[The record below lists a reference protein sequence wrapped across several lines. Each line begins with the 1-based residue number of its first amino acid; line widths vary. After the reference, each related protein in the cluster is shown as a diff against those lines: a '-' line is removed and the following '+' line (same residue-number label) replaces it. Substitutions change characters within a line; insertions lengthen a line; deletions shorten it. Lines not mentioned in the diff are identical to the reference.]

1 MAKIKI
7 GIIGCGTIANSAH
20 IPAYMA
26 NPDVEIKYFCDI
38 LPEKA
43 KAAVEKYGCGI
54 AVEDYHDII
63 ADPEV
68 EAADSVEVRNLQD
81 EICFAYDSEEPLAF
95 SIVSNKTWS
104 IAKSNLDWLEVSQM
118 NGGSKY
124 PSTVLLTPSVND
136 DLERSG
142 ILTVYAGATTRRVTI
157 VQEAFPIV
165 PEITLRSGLPDDKTL
180 RFSYTDAAPVTFTI
194 YSNIAWQASTS
205 GLDGWAE
212 VAPLEGARKQETEIV
227 VTPTPNEGDERSGT
241 ITFTG
246 EGLEEPLVV
255 NVSQEA
261 VDPTPLLI
269 VSGIKDGQVAFAN
282 APEAPFTF
290 SVQCNRRW
298 EITGENLDWLTVEPS
313 SGRSSLI
320 PVEVALTAR
329 DNELYEPLEGRLTL
343 HVYDDAIEDVTITVT
358 QDANKRLLA
367 QWTMDDTVPWKTYN
381 PNFAADGRMKAD
393 LPEGTGAV
401 AAWQQVNATV
411 GGNSYTASFKISND
425 GTAYS
430 FNKIWNDDHL
440 LIYVPVENMGAG
452 AQINIRYSVAMNGS
466 KMPRFWVVEW
476 SAGDGVW
483 TPTSISSFP
492 WLGTSGQNSKNMY
505 FDATYAMPNETAAFS
520 SPYRYID
527 ISETA
532 TIPVDIENGALW
544 FRIRCSDATH
554 TSYSS
559 KTERT
564 EAEGPYNGWIFLSG
578 YGRSNT
584 VPAENAISIW
594 QIK

>member
-1 MAKIKI
+1 MK
-7 GIIGCGTIANSAH
+7 
-20 IPAYMA
+20 
-26 NPDVEIKYFCDI
+26 
-38 LPEKA
+38 
-43 KAAVEKYGCGI
+43 
-54 AVEDYHDII
+54 
-63 ADPEV
+63 
-68 EAADSVEVRNLQD
+68 R
-81 EICFAYDSEEPLAF
+81 LA
-95 SIVSNKTWS
+95 
-104 IAKSNLDWLEVSQM
+104 
-118 NGGSKY
+118 GGR
-124 PSTVLLTPSVND
+124 
-136 DLERSG
+136 RS
-142 ILTVYAGATTRRVTI
+142 
-157 VQEAFPIV
+157 
-165 PEITLRSGLPDDKTL
+165 
-180 RFSYTDAAPVTFTI
+180 DAA
-194 YSNIAWQASTS
+194 AHR
-205 GLDGWAE
+205 L
-212 VAPLEGARKQETEIV
+212 
-227 VTPTPNEGDERSGT
+227 
-241 ITFTG
+241 
-246 EGLEEPLVV
+246 
-255 NVSQEA
+255 
-261 VDPTPLLI
+261 
-269 VSGIKDGQVAFAN
+269 GIKDGQVAFAN
-282 APEAPFTF
+282 APEAPSPSPF
-290 SVQCNRRW
+290 SATAAGRSPA
-298 EITGENLDWLTVEPS
+298 NLDWLTVEPS

-393 LPEGTGAV
+393 LPGYRSRRGL
-401 AAWQQVNATV
+401 AAGQRDGRRQQLY
-411 GGNSYTASFKISND
+411 GSFKISND

-544 FRIRCSDATH
+544 SRIRCSDATH

-584 VPAENAISIW
+584 VPGRERDLDLA
-594 QIK
+594 K

>member
-1 MAKIKI
+1 MISLKTRI
-7 GIIGCGTIANSAH
+7 SR
-20 IPAYMA
+20 
-26 NPDVEIKYFCDI
+26 
-38 LPEKA
+38 LLLL
-43 KAAVEKYGCGI
+43 AAWAAGMSMSSCSS
-54 AVEDYHDII
+54 
-63 ADPEV
+63 DPEV

-180 RFSYTDAAPVTFTI
+180 RFSYTDAVPVTFTI

-269 VSGIKDGQVAFAN
+269 VSGIKDGQIAFAN

>member
-1 MAKIKI
+1 MISLKTRI
-7 GIIGCGTIANSAH
+7 SR
-20 IPAYMA
+20 
-26 NPDVEIKYFCDI
+26 
-38 LPEKA
+38 LLLL
-43 KAAVEKYGCGI
+43 AAWAAGMSMSSCSS
-54 AVEDYHDII
+54 
-63 ADPEV
+63 DPEV

-180 RFSYTDAAPVTFTI
+180 RFSYTDAEPVTFTI

-212 VAPLEGARKQETEIV
+212 VAPLEGARKQEAEIV

-269 VSGIKDGQVAFAN
+269 VSGIKDGQIAFAN

-483 TPTSISSFP
+483 TATSISSFP

-584 VPAENAISIW
+584 VPAENTISIW

>member
-1 MAKIKI
+1 MISLKTRI
-7 GIIGCGTIANSAH
+7 SR
-20 IPAYMA
+20 
-26 NPDVEIKYFCDI
+26 
-38 LPEKA
+38 LLLL
-43 KAAVEKYGCGI
+43 AAWAAGMSMSSCSS
-54 AVEDYHDII
+54 DH
-63 ADPEV
+63 EV

>member
-1 MAKIKI
+1 MISLKTRI
-7 GIIGCGTIANSAH
+7 SR
-20 IPAYMA
+20 
-26 NPDVEIKYFCDI
+26 
-38 LPEKA
+38 LLLL
-43 KAAVEKYGCGI
+43 AAWAAGMSMSSCSS
-54 AVEDYHDII
+54 
-63 ADPEV
+63 DPEV

-157 VQEAFPIV
+157 MQEAFPIV

-269 VSGIKDGQVAFAN
+269 VSGIKDGQIAFAN

-483 TPTSISSFP
+483 TATSISSFP

>member
-1 MAKIKI
+1 MISLKTRI
-7 GIIGCGTIANSAH
+7 SR
-20 IPAYMA
+20 
-26 NPDVEIKYFCDI
+26 
-38 LPEKA
+38 LLLL
-43 KAAVEKYGCGI
+43 AAWAAGMSMSSCSS
-54 AVEDYHDII
+54 
-63 ADPEV
+63 DPEV

-180 RFSYTDAAPVTFTI
+180 RFSYTDAAPVTFTV

-205 GLDGWAE
+205 GLDGGAE

-269 VSGIKDGQVAFAN
+269 VSGIKDGQIAFAN

-329 DNELYEPLEGRLTL
+329 DNELYEPLEGQLTL

>member
-1 MAKIKI
+1 MISLKTRI
-7 GIIGCGTIANSAH
+7 SR
-20 IPAYMA
+20 
-26 NPDVEIKYFCDI
+26 
-38 LPEKA
+38 LLLL
-43 KAAVEKYGCGI
+43 AAWAAGMSMSSCSS
-54 AVEDYHDII
+54 
-63 ADPEV
+63 DPEV

-81 EICFAYDSEEPLAF
+81 EICFAYDSEEPMAF

-180 RFSYTDAAPVTFTI
+180 WFSYTDAAPVTFTI

-205 GLDGWAE
+205 GLDDWAE

-313 SGRSSLI
+313 SGRSSLS

-381 PNFAADGRMKAD
+381 PNFATDGRMKAD
-393 LPEGTGAV
+393 LPEGTEAV
-401 AAWQQVNATV
+401 AAWQQVNKVDNT
-411 GGNSYTASFKISND
+411 GKSYAASFKISND

-430 FNKIWNDDHL
+430 FNKIWVDDHL
-440 LIYVPVENMGAG
+440 LIYVPVENMSAG
-452 AQINIRYSVAMNGS
+452 AQINIRYSAAMNS
-466 KMPRFWVVEW
+466 PKMPRFWVVEW

-483 TPTSISSFP
+483 TPTSISSLP
-492 WLGTSGQNSKNMY
+492 WLGKNGQNSNNAY
-505 FDATYAMPNETAAFS
+505 FDATYAMPNATDDFK
-520 SPYRYID
+520 SPYKYVD

-532 TIPVDIENGALW
+532 TIPVGIESGALW

-554 TSYSS
+554 VSESS
-559 KTERT
+559 KT
-564 EAEGPYNGWIFLSG
+564 
-578 YGRSNT
+578 
-584 VPAENAISIW
+584 
-594 QIK
+594 

>member
-1 MAKIKI
+1 MISLKTRI
-7 GIIGCGTIANSAH
+7 SR
-20 IPAYMA
+20 
-26 NPDVEIKYFCDI
+26 
-38 LPEKA
+38 LLLL
-43 KAAVEKYGCGI
+43 AAWAAGMSMSSCSS
-54 AVEDYHDII
+54 
-63 ADPEV
+63 DPEV

-157 VQEAFPIV
+157 VQEAFSIV

>member
-1 MAKIKI
+1 MISLKTRI
-7 GIIGCGTIANSAH
+7 SR
-20 IPAYMA
+20 
-26 NPDVEIKYFCDI
+26 
-38 LPEKA
+38 LLLL
-43 KAAVEKYGCGI
+43 AAWAAGMSMSSCSS
-54 AVEDYHDII
+54 
-63 ADPEV
+63 DPEV

-124 PSTVLLTPSVND
+124 PSTVLLIPSVND

-269 VSGIKDGQVAFAN
+269 VSGIKDGQIAFAN

-367 QWTMDDTVPWKTYN
+367 QWTMDDTMPWKTYN

-520 SPYRYID
+520 NPYRYID

>member
-1 MAKIKI
+1 MISLKTRI
-7 GIIGCGTIANSAH
+7 SR
-20 IPAYMA
+20 
-26 NPDVEIKYFCDI
+26 
-38 LPEKA
+38 LLLL
-43 KAAVEKYGCGI
+43 AAWAAGMSMSSCSS
-54 AVEDYHDII
+54 
-63 ADPEV
+63 DPEV

-261 VDPTPLLI
+261 IDPTPLLI
-269 VSGIKDGQVAFAN
+269 VSGIKDGQIAFAN

-476 SAGDGVW
+476 SAGDSVW

>member
-1 MAKIKI
+1 MISLKTRI
-7 GIIGCGTIANSAH
+7 SR
-20 IPAYMA
+20 
-26 NPDVEIKYFCDI
+26 
-38 LPEKA
+38 LLLL
-43 KAAVEKYGCGI
+43 AAWAAGMSMSSCSS
-54 AVEDYHDII
+54 
-63 ADPEV
+63 DPEV

-246 EGLEEPLVV
+246 EGLEEPLVE

>member
-1 MAKIKI
+1 M
-7 GIIGCGTIANSAH
+7 
-20 IPAYMA
+20 
-26 NPDVEIKYFCDI
+26 
-38 LPEKA
+38 
-43 KAAVEKYGCGI
+43 
-54 AVEDYHDII
+54 
-63 ADPEV
+63 
-68 EAADSVEVRNLQD
+68 
-81 EICFAYDSEEPLAF
+81 
-95 SIVSNKTWS
+95 
-104 IAKSNLDWLEVSQM
+104 
-118 NGGSKY
+118 
-124 PSTVLLTPSVND
+124 
-136 DLERSG
+136 
-142 ILTVYAGATTRRVTI
+142 
-157 VQEAFPIV
+157 QEAFPIV

-381 PNFAADGRMKAD
+381 PNS
-393 LPEGTGAV
+393 V
-401 AAWQQVNATV
+401 
-411 GGNSYTASFKISND
+411 SYT
-425 GTAYS
+425 
-430 FNKIWNDDHL
+430 HL
-440 LIYVPVENMGAG
+440 TL
-452 AQINIRYSVAMNGS
+452 
-466 KMPRFWVVEW
+466 
-476 SAGDGVW
+476 
-483 TPTSISSFP
+483 PT
-492 WLGTSGQNSKNMY
+492 T
-505 FDATYAMPNETAAFS
+505 
-520 SPYRYID
+520 
-527 ISETA
+527 
-532 TIPVDIENGALW
+532 
-544 FRIRCSDATH
+544 
-554 TSYSS
+554 
-559 KTERT
+559 
-564 EAEGPYNGWIFLSG
+564 
-578 YGRSNT
+578 
-584 VPAENAISIW
+584 
-594 QIK
+594 

>member
-1 MAKIKI
+1 MISLKTRI
-7 GIIGCGTIANSAH
+7 SR
-20 IPAYMA
+20 
-26 NPDVEIKYFCDI
+26 
-38 LPEKA
+38 LLLL
-43 KAAVEKYGCGI
+43 AAWAAGMSMSSCSS
-54 AVEDYHDII
+54 
-63 ADPEV
+63 DPEV

-180 RFSYTDAAPVTFTI
+180 RFSYTDAAPVTFTV

-255 NVSQEA
+255 NISQEA

-269 VSGIKDGQVAFAN
+269 VSGIKDGQIAFAN

-440 LIYVPVENMGAG
+440 LIYVPVENMGSG

>member
-1 MAKIKI
+1 MISLKTRI
-7 GIIGCGTIANSAH
+7 SR
-20 IPAYMA
+20 
-26 NPDVEIKYFCDI
+26 
-38 LPEKA
+38 LLLL
-43 KAAVEKYGCGI
+43 AAWAAGMSMSSCSS
-54 AVEDYHDII
+54 
-63 ADPEV
+63 DPEV

-430 FNKIWNDDHL
+430 CNKIWNDDHL

>member
-1 MAKIKI
+1 MISLKTRI
-7 GIIGCGTIANSAH
+7 SR
-20 IPAYMA
+20 
-26 NPDVEIKYFCDI
+26 
-38 LPEKA
+38 LLLL
-43 KAAVEKYGCGI
+43 AAWAAGMSMSSCSS
-54 AVEDYHDII
+54 
-63 ADPEV
+63 DPEV

-227 VTPTPNEGDERSGT
+227 VTPTPNEGDKRSGT

-255 NVSQEA
+255 NISQEA

-320 PVEVALTAR
+320 PVEVTLTAR

>member
-1 MAKIKI
+1 MISLKTRI
-7 GIIGCGTIANSAH
+7 SR
-20 IPAYMA
+20 
-26 NPDVEIKYFCDI
+26 
-38 LPEKA
+38 LLLL
-43 KAAVEKYGCGI
+43 AAWAAGMSMSSCSS
-54 AVEDYHDII
+54 
-63 ADPEV
+63 DPEV

-564 EAEGPYNGWIFLSG
+564 EVEGPYNGWIFLSG

>member
-1 MAKIKI
+1 MISLKTRI
-7 GIIGCGTIANSAH
+7 SR
-20 IPAYMA
+20 
-26 NPDVEIKYFCDI
+26 
-38 LPEKA
+38 LLLL
-43 KAAVEKYGCGI
+43 AAWAAGMSMSSCSS
-54 AVEDYHDII
+54 
-63 ADPEV
+63 DPEV

-483 TPTSISSFP
+483 TPTSISAFP

>member
-1 MAKIKI
+1 MISLKTRI
-7 GIIGCGTIANSAH
+7 SR
-20 IPAYMA
+20 
-26 NPDVEIKYFCDI
+26 
-38 LPEKA
+38 LLLL
-43 KAAVEKYGCGI
+43 AAWAAGMSMSSCSS
-54 AVEDYHDII
+54 
-63 ADPEV
+63 DPEV

-180 RFSYTDAAPVTFTI
+180 RFSYTDAAPVTFTV

-298 EITGENLDWLTVEPS
+298 EITGENLDCLTVEPS

>member
-1 MAKIKI
+1 MISLKTRI
-7 GIIGCGTIANSAH
+7 SR
-20 IPAYMA
+20 
-26 NPDVEIKYFCDI
+26 
-38 LPEKA
+38 LLLL
-43 KAAVEKYGCGI
+43 AAWAAGMSMSSCSS
-54 AVEDYHDII
+54 
-63 ADPEV
+63 DPEV

-329 DNELYEPLEGRLTL
+329 DNELYEPLEGRLTQ

>member
-1 MAKIKI
+1 MISLKTRI
-7 GIIGCGTIANSAH
+7 SR
-20 IPAYMA
+20 
-26 NPDVEIKYFCDI
+26 
-38 LPEKA
+38 LLLL
-43 KAAVEKYGCGI
+43 AAWAAGMSMSSCSS
-54 AVEDYHDII
+54 
-63 ADPEV
+63 DPEV
-68 EAADSVEVRNLQD
+68 EAADSVKVRNLQD

-269 VSGIKDGQVAFAN
+269 VSGIKDGQIAFAN

-343 HVYDDAIEDVTITVT
+343 YVYDDAIEDVTITVT

>member
-1 MAKIKI
+1 MISLKTRI
-7 GIIGCGTIANSAH
+7 SR
-20 IPAYMA
+20 
-26 NPDVEIKYFCDI
+26 
-38 LPEKA
+38 LLLL
-43 KAAVEKYGCGI
+43 AAWAAGMSMSSCSS
-54 AVEDYHDII
+54 
-63 ADPEV
+63 DPEV

-212 VAPLEGARKQETEIV
+212 VAPLEGVRKQETEIV

-401 AAWQQVNATV
+401 AAWQQVNKVDNT
-411 GGNSYTASFKISND
+411 GKSYAASFKISND

-430 FNKIWNDDHL
+430 FNKIWVDDHL

-452 AQINIRYSVAMNGS
+452 AQINIRFSAAMNS
-466 KMPRFWVVEW
+466 PKMPRFWVVEW

-483 TPTSISSFP
+483 TPTSISSLP
-492 WLGTSGQNSKNMY
+492 WLGKNGQNSNNAY
-505 FDATYAMPNETAAFS
+505 FDATYAMPNATDDFK
-520 SPYRYID
+520 SPYKYVD
-527 ISETA
+527 ISETV
-532 TIPVDIENGALW
+532 TIPVGIESGALW

-554 TSYSS
+554 VSESS

-564 EAEGPYNGWIFLSG
+564 DGIYNGWIFLGG

>member
-1 MAKIKI
+1 MISLKTRI
-7 GIIGCGTIANSAH
+7 SR
-20 IPAYMA
+20 
-26 NPDVEIKYFCDI
+26 
-38 LPEKA
+38 LLLL
-43 KAAVEKYGCGI
+43 AAWAAGMSMSSCSS
-54 AVEDYHDII
+54 
-63 ADPEV
+63 DPEV

-194 YSNIAWQASTS
+194 YSNIAWQASSS
-205 GLDGWAE
+205 GRDGWAE

>member
-1 MAKIKI
+1 MISLKTRI
-7 GIIGCGTIANSAH
+7 SR
-20 IPAYMA
+20 
-26 NPDVEIKYFCDI
+26 
-38 LPEKA
+38 LLLL
-43 KAAVEKYGCGI
+43 AAWAAGMSMSSCSS
-54 AVEDYHDII
+54 
-63 ADPEV
+63 DPEV

-81 EICFAYDSEEPLAF
+81 EICFAYDSEDPLAF

>member
-1 MAKIKI
+1 MISLKTRI
-7 GIIGCGTIANSAH
+7 SR
-20 IPAYMA
+20 
-26 NPDVEIKYFCDI
+26 
-38 LPEKA
+38 LLLL
-43 KAAVEKYGCGI
+43 AAWAAGMSMSSCSS
-54 AVEDYHDII
+54 
-63 ADPEV
+63 DPEV

-320 PVEVALTAR
+320 PVEVTLTAR

>member
-1 MAKIKI
+1 MISLKTRI
-7 GIIGCGTIANSAH
+7 SR
-20 IPAYMA
+20 
-26 NPDVEIKYFCDI
+26 
-38 LPEKA
+38 LLLL
-43 KAAVEKYGCGI
+43 AAWAAGMSMSSCSS
-54 AVEDYHDII
+54 
-63 ADPEV
+63 DPEV

-81 EICFAYDSEEPLAF
+81 EICFAYDSEETLAF

-180 RFSYTDAAPVTFTI
+180 RFSYTDAAPVTFTV

>member
-1 MAKIKI
+1 MISLKTRI
-7 GIIGCGTIANSAH
+7 SR
-20 IPAYMA
+20 
-26 NPDVEIKYFCDI
+26 
-38 LPEKA
+38 LLLL
-43 KAAVEKYGCGI
+43 AAWAAGMTMSSCSS
-54 AVEDYHDII
+54 
-63 ADPEV
+63 DPEV

-329 DNELYEPLEGRLTL
+329 DNELYKPLEGRLTL

>member
-1 MAKIKI
+1 MISLKTRI
-7 GIIGCGTIANSAH
+7 SR
-20 IPAYMA
+20 
-26 NPDVEIKYFCDI
+26 
-38 LPEKA
+38 LLLL
-43 KAAVEKYGCGI
+43 AAWAAGMSMSSCSS
-54 AVEDYHDII
+54 
-63 ADPEV
+63 DPEV

-180 RFSYTDAAPVTFTI
+180 RFSYTDAAPVTFTV

-411 GGNSYTASFKISND
+411 GGTSSTASFKISND

>member
-1 MAKIKI
+1 MISLKTRI
-7 GIIGCGTIANSAH
+7 SR
-20 IPAYMA
+20 
-26 NPDVEIKYFCDI
+26 
-38 LPEKA
+38 LLLL
-43 KAAVEKYGCGI
+43 AAWAAGMSMSSCSS
-54 AVEDYHDII
+54 
-63 ADPEV
+63 DPEV

-212 VAPLEGARKQETEIV
+212 VAPLEGVRKQETEIV

-269 VSGIKDGQVAFAN
+269 VSGIKDGQIAFAN

-466 KMPRFWVVEW
+466 KMPRFWVIEW

>member
-1 MAKIKI
+1 MISLKTRI
-7 GIIGCGTIANSAH
+7 SR
-20 IPAYMA
+20 
-26 NPDVEIKYFCDI
+26 
-38 LPEKA
+38 LLLL
-43 KAAVEKYGCGI
+43 AAWAAGMSMSSCSS
-54 AVEDYHDII
+54 
-63 ADPEV
+63 DPEV

-81 EICFAYDSEEPLAF
+81 EICFAYDSEEPRAF

-282 APEAPFTF
+282 TPEAPFTF

>member
-1 MAKIKI
+1 MISLKTRI
-7 GIIGCGTIANSAH
+7 SR
-20 IPAYMA
+20 
-26 NPDVEIKYFCDI
+26 
-38 LPEKA
+38 LLLL
-43 KAAVEKYGCGI
+43 AAWAAGMSMSSCSS
-54 AVEDYHDII
+54 
-63 ADPEV
+63 DPEV

-212 VAPLEGARKQETEIV
+212 VAPLEGVRKQETEIV

>member
-1 MAKIKI
+1 MISLKTRI
-7 GIIGCGTIANSAH
+7 SR
-20 IPAYMA
+20 
-26 NPDVEIKYFCDI
+26 
-38 LPEKA
+38 LLLL
-43 KAAVEKYGCGI
+43 AAWAAGMSMSSCSS
-54 AVEDYHDII
+54 
-63 ADPEV
+63 DPEV

-212 VAPLEGARKQETEIV
+212 VAPLEGARKQETENV

>member
-1 MAKIKI
+1 MISLKTRI
-7 GIIGCGTIANSAH
+7 SR
-20 IPAYMA
+20 
-26 NPDVEIKYFCDI
+26 
-38 LPEKA
+38 LLLL
-43 KAAVEKYGCGI
+43 AAWAAGMSMSSCSS
-54 AVEDYHDII
+54 
-63 ADPEV
+63 DPEV

-136 DLERSG
+136 DLERSC

-180 RFSYTDAAPVTFTI
+180 RFSYTDAAPVTVTI

-269 VSGIKDGQVAFAN
+269 VSGIKDGQIAFAN

-329 DNELYEPLEGRLTL
+329 DNELYEPLECRLTL
-343 HVYDDAIEDVTITVT
+343 HVYDDAIEDETITVT